1 MAAKGAYK
9 QTVRQGH
16 VLNFDS
22 DSGESDADQPPTHSP
37 SHPVQGRIEG
47 IQNPFADPFF
57 SDPEPASVPSP
68 MDSNGKVR
76 PLQQPAKDE
85 RGSNG
90 GPRSRVS
97 VQYPVGDGERVP
109 AYDSGDDEDLRD
121 FTGVEGTEVK
131 AQSALAAVL
140 ATATSDAS
148 TRLQPRM
155 PQQGG
160 SGYRD
165 QGQRVK
171 ALSPSGARKVMSSKD
186 TTIDF
191 SFVALALGSSQSN
204 SQSSSQS
211 RGLSNRQRA
220 GLGTAPLPCAE
231 PIRKGVA
238 NLSILKEIQ
247 ARGECLRHQLY
258 EQIENE
264 LFSNF

>member
-1 MAAKGAYK
+1 MQAKGARK

-22 DSGESDADQPPTHSP
+22 DSGDSDADQPPTHSP
-37 SHPVQGRIEG
+37 SHPVRGRIEG

-57 SDPEPASVPSP
+57 SDPESASVPSP
-68 MDSNGKVR
+68 MESKGKER
-76 PLQQPAKDE
+76 PLQPPVKDE
-85 RGSNG
+85 RGSNR

-97 VQYPVGDGERVP
+97 VQFPVGHGGRVP
-109 AYDSGDDEDLRD
+109 AYDSGDDEDLGV
-121 FTGVEGTEVK
+121 FTRVKGTEVR
-131 AQSALAAVL
+131 AQSALSAVL

-148 TRLQPRM
+148 TRLQPRT

-171 ALSPSGARKVMSSKD
+171 ALSSSGARKVTSSKG

-204 SQSSSQS
+204 SHSNGQSSSQS

-220 GLGTAPLPCAE
+220 GLGTAPLACAE
-231 PIRKGVA
+231 PIRQGVA
-238 NLSILKEIQ
+238 NLSILKENQ
-247 ARGECLRHQLY
+247 ARGECLPHH
-258 EQIENE
+258 
-264 LFSNF
+264 S